1 MKTILIILALTASQG
16 IAAPSTSEELKARF
30 DADQKQRD
38 GTKDWSKAT
47 AEETQAAIKEDVA
60 RAKRVREIL
69 ATQTVEAVDDLIHAG
84 TVLMHN
90 PVPEDALAAHIVFT
104 AAGFKGSSFGRY
116 SAALALDR
124 YLWLIKRPQALG
136 TYGSSVP
143 RENIITD
150 ETRRIFCVATP
161 AERQKTGRQP
171 LWLQQCP

>member
-1 MKTILIILALTASQG
+1 MRGILIVLVSMTGTG
-16 IAAPSTSEELKARF
+16 IAAPSMSEELKALF

-38 GTKDWSKAT
+38 GTKDWSKST
-47 AEETQAAIKEDVA
+47 PEETQAAIKEDVA

-69 ATQTVEAVDDLIHAG
+69 ATQAVEAVDDLIHAG

-104 AAGFKGSSFGRY
+104 AVGFKGSSFGRY

-136 TYGSSVP
+136 TYGASVP

-150 ETRRIFCVATP
+150 ETRRLYCVAAP
-161 AERQKTGRQP
+161 AERQATGKQ
-171 LWLQQCP
+171 

>member
-1 MKTILIILALTASQG
+1 MKAILIVLALVMSQS
-16 IAAPSTSEELKARF
+16 IAAPSISEELRALF

-47 AEETQAAIKEDVA
+47 PEETQAAIREDAA
-60 RAKRVREIL
+60 RAKRVRDIL
-69 ATQTVEAVDDLIHAG
+69 TTETVEAVEDLIHAG

-136 TYGSSVP
+136 TYGASVP

-150 ETRRIFCVATP
+150 ETRRLYCVASP
-161 AERQKTGRQP
+161 AERQETGRQP
-171 LWLQQCP
+171 LWLRQCP